1 MKPPLVR
8 NLATYVI
15 AGAYGALMGLSITRT
30 KTFSSDQGFLFSLV
44 GVGIALIGVFLAQA
58 LSGHIIVSLP
68 PIKPRQLLGLKIF
81 FSGFFVAINGW
92 LVATLIHIDAGIRIA
107 VLGIVIGFVGMG
119 VHFVLGFKRNH
130 G

>member
-1 MKPPLVR
+1 MKTPLLR

-15 AGAYGALMGLSITRT
+15 ASTYGALMGLSITRT
-30 KTFSSDQGFLFSLV
+30 KTFSSDQGFLFSLA
-44 GVGIALIGVFLAQA
+44 GVGIALVGVFLAGA
-58 LSGHIIVSLP
+58 VSGHIIASIP

-92 LVATLIHIDAGIRIA
+92 LVATLIHTDAGIRIT

-119 VHFVLGFKRNH
+119 VNFVLGFKRNH

>member
-1 MKPPLVR
+1 MKTPLVR

-30 KTFSSDQGFLFSLV
+30 KTFSSEQGFLFSLA
-44 GVGIALIGVFLAQA
+44 GVSIALVGFFLARTV
-58 LSGHIIVSLP
+58 SGRVIVSLP

-92 LVATLIHIDAGIRIA
+92 LVATLIHTDAGIRIA
-107 VLGIVIGFVGMG
+107 MIGIVIGFVGMG

>member
-1 MKPPLVR
+1 MKTPLVR

-15 AGAYGALMGLSITRT
+15 ASAYGTLMGLSITHT
-30 KTFSSDQGFLFSLV
+30 KTFSSDQGFLFSLA

-58 LSGHIIVSLP
+58 VSGRIIVSLP

-81 FSGFFVAINGW
+81 FSGFFVAINWW
-92 LVATLIHIDAGIRIA
+92 LVATLIHTDAGIRIA
-107 VLGIVIGFVGMG
+107 ALGIFIGFVGMG
-119 VHFVLGFKRNH
+119 VHFVLGFKHNH